1 MRRTLTD
8 AAVRRLKLPKTG
20 QTDIFDAGYPGLC
33 LRLSHGGRRS
43 WFAFVRVNG
52 RLVRHRL
59 GVFPAM
65 TLAQARDAWRD
76 VRERKEANQPLK
88 PPPAPRNSIEDV
100 ASDWLRR
107 DQEGNAGH
115 HEVKRTIERDVLP
128 EWEGRQIES
137 ITRRDCLDILDGI
150 VDRGAV
156 SHARHVHSYLHRMF
170 RWAVGRGILEQSP
183 MADLPRPGS
192 AVKRDRVL
200 SDDELRRL
208 WFACKAIGWPF
219 GNVVQALLLTA
230 ARRAEIGRLEWREL
244 DRDASCIRLPA
255 SRVKGREA
263 RTIPLCPLAWRIL
276 HDGPR
281 IQGGRYV
288 FSTTGD
294 APVSGWS
301 KAKAAI
307 DRHMG
312 SNADWRL
319 HDLRRTAATGM
330 ERLGVPVMVIESVL
344 GHAKPGILQIYQR
357 HQFEAEKGAALAKW
371 AGKVL
376 SLVGE

>member
-1 MRRTLTD
+1 
-8 AAVRRLKLPKTG
+8 
-20 QTDIFDAGYPGLC
+20 
-33 LRLSHGGRRS
+33 
-43 WFAFVRVNG
+43 
-52 RLVRHRL
+52 
-59 GVFPAM
+59 
-65 TLAQARDAWRD
+65 
-76 VRERKEANQPLK
+76 
-88 PPPAPRNSIEDV
+88 
-100 ASDWLRR
+100 
-107 DQEGNAGH
+107 
-115 HEVKRTIERDVLP
+115 
-128 EWEGRQIES
+128 
-137 ITRRDCLDILDGI
+137 
-150 VDRGAV
+150 
-156 SHARHVHSYLHRMF
+156 
-170 RWAVGRGILEQSP
+170 